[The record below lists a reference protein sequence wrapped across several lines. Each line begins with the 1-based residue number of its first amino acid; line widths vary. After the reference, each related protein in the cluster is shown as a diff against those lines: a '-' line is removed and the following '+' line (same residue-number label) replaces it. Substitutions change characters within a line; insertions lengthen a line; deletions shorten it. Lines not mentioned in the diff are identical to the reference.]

1 MIITLLNKFKNNQ
14 RIYNFTKQFIKFIV
28 VGILNSLLT
37 YLTFKILTAL
47 FLVNDI
53 ISIITGYIVGVINSF
68 IFNKIWTF
76 KSKLMSIK
84 EAAFFIIIFFIS
96 LLLKII
102 VYKLLKEKFLLQKD
116 IAFFIGMAVYT
127 SINFLLNK
135 YITFRK

>member
-14 RIYNFTKQFIKFIV
+14 RLYNFTKQFIKFIV